1 MSHID
6 WSIIAAFLVFL
17 LGLVAYSR
25 RYMRGVADY
34 LVASR
39 CAGRY
44 LLTLSEG
51 IAGLGAITIVG
62 AFEIT
67 YQAGFVPI
75 WWGYFLSPLGL
86 IIALSGFVIYRFRQ
100 TRSMTMPQFIEMR
113 YSRRFRVFCGSL
125 AFLSGVI
132 NYGVF
137 PAITARFFI
146 HFCQLP
152 DAVLIFGTVV
162 ETFPLIMGLELGLA
176 VLFVLVGGQITVLLT
191 DFAQSMFSLIAF
203 LIILIF
209 LMWHFEWND
218 IIVGLQTR
226 PSGQSMLH
234 PFEAGGMKDFNISYY
249 LIGVFMLVYTTR
261 AWQGSSAYNA
271 SARTAH
277 EARMA
282 GILGNWRAIAQS
294 MAVLMMPLV
303 IYAVMHNPV
312 FADMAGQING
322 KLDGFDDAS
331 LRTQMTVPIGLTYI
345 LPVGITGLFAAVMMA
360 AAISTD
366 NTYLHSWSS
375 IFIQDIVLP
384 FKKTPLTAKQHI
396 LWLRIALLGV
406 AIFAWCFSMLFPLKD
421 YIYMF
426 FDITGAIFL
435 GGAGSVIIGGLY
447 WKRGTTGGAWAAM
460 ICGAVLSVG
469 GLLTQSFWVE
479 AIAPQLLTW
488 FPESDLLAKLA
499 LEFPF
504 NGRQMMF
511 FAMLCSIA
519 AYVGVSLC
527 QGYAHNMDKL
537 LHRGAYRRADDA
549 SVEKPLQSWRS
560 LGMGAEFT
568 KRDRFVYIATM
579 VWVLGWWL
587 AFLVGTA
594 INLIFGASE
603 AAWIS
608 FWKINVWIFISLGVV
623 TTIWFIMGGFMDI
636 RKMFEDLKIS
646 NVHDADDGRVV
657 DGLNADDC
665 TTADLSPN
673 NSSK

>member
-1 MSHID
+1 MNNLD
-6 WSIIAAFLVFL
+6 WLIVGLFLAAL
-17 LGLVAYSR
+17 LGIVAYSR

-34 LVASR
+34 LVANR

-75 WWGYFLSPLGL
+75 WWGFFLSPLGL

-113 YSRRFRVFCGSL
+113 YSRRFRVFCGML

-152 DAVLIFGTVV
+152 DVV
-162 ETFPLIMGLELGLA
+162 SIGGLSLATFPLVMALELGLA
-176 VLFVLVGGQITVLLT
+176 LVFVFLGGQVTVLLT

-209 LMWHFEWND
+209 LMWAFDWTD
-218 IIVGLQTR
+218 LIGGLQTV
-226 PSGQSMLH
+226 PEGKSLVH
-234 PFEAGGMKDFNISYY
+234 PFRAGAVEDFNIGYY
-249 LIGVFMLVYTTR
+249 LIGVFMVVYTTR

-271 SARTAH
+271 SARTPH

-282 GILGNWRAIAQS
+282 GILGNWRAIAQG
-294 MAVLMMPLV
+294 MAVLMMPLCV
-303 IYAVMHNPV
+303 FAVMHNPV
-312 FADMAGQING
+312 FAEQAASINAELSQLSDPAI
-322 KLDGFDDAS
+322 KN
-331 LRTQMTVPIGLTYI
+331 QMTVPIGLTQI
-345 LPVGITGLFAAVMMA
+345 LPVGITGLFAAVMLA

-375 IFIQDIVLP
+375 IFIQDVLLP
-384 FKKTPLTAKQHI
+384 FKKKPLTPKQHI
-396 LWLRIALLGV
+396 LWLRIGLVGV
-406 AIFAWCFSMLFPLKD
+406 AVFAWTFSMVFPLND

-447 WKRGTTGGAWAAM
+447 WKRGTTAAAWTAM
-460 ICGAVLSVG
+460 IMGAVLSVS
-469 GLLTQSFWVE
+469 GLLIQSYWVG
-479 AIAPQLLTW
+479 AVGPQMVEW
-488 FPESDLLAKLA
+488 FPDSVMLAGIVDD
-499 LEFPF
+499 FPF
-504 NGRQMMF
+504 NGRQMML

-519 AYVGVSLC
+519 AYVFVSLA
-527 QGYAHNMDKL
+527 GNYTHEMDRL
-537 LHRGAYRRADDA
+537 LHRGKYRRADDP
-549 SVEKPLQSWRS
+549 SVEKPTRSWKS
-560 LGMGAEFT
+560 LGMGPEFSRLD
-568 KRDRFVYIATM
+568 KVIYIGTM
-579 VWVLGWWL
+579 CWVLGWWMV
-587 AFLVGTA
+587 FLVGTL
-594 INLIFGASE
+594 INLVYDIPDST
-603 AAWIS
+603 WIG
-608 FWKINVWIFISLGVV
+608 FWRFNLWVSLGLGIL
-623 TTIWFIMGGFMDI
+623 TTVWFLTGGFFDI
-636 RKMFEDLKIS
+636 RQMFTDLKDPTR
-646 NVHDADDGRVV
+646 NAADDGRVI
-657 DGLNADDC
+657 DGRNADDLG
-665 TTADLSPN
+665 TQ
-673 NSSK
+673 